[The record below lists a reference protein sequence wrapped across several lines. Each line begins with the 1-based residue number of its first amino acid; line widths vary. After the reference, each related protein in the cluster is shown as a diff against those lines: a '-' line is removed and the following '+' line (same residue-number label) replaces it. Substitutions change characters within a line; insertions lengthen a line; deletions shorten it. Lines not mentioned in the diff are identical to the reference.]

1 MFHVVTIW
9 PVFTALQRFSF
20 FLMYFLLSWFSLD
33 QDWDCNLKPLHTN
46 THWNTH
52 TTFDSLVLL
61 SQPNTCSIIPCSRKE
76 LLFSGLSLSL
86 HLGHTHTYTQ
96 SFSQCV
102 LAGSRVVEHC
112 FHWAAGTH
120 KETVKGNDLITH
132 DSGCKQGSVGNRSS
146 GVSLGGV
153 GPTRVGIREQW
164 FVLCPLQTGPL
175 LCTSE

>member
-20 FLMYFLLSWFSLD
+20 FPGLVWIGTEIVTLNPYT
-33 QDWDCNLKPLHTN
+33 Q
-46 THWNTH
+46 TH
-52 TTFDSLVLL
+52 TETRTQPLTLWFCCLNQTLAVLYHAAEK
-61 SQPNTCSIIPCSRKE
+61 SCCFRGR
-76 LLFSGLSLSL
+76 GLSLSL